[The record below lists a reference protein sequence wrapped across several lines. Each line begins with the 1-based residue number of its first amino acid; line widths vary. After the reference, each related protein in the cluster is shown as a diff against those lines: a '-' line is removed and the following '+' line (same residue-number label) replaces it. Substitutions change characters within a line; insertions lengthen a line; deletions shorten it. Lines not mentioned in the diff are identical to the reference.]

1 MTDLIAL
8 AERCETAEG
17 SQQGEL
23 LWEAFYAVHGEPL
36 VADTYGDAGKRA
48 YIAAESRFIRLVNA
62 EAFLDAAMTLA
73 PRGSAALV
81 LKQANEACLRA
92 VAFRSDDFLRQL
104 PCFVSAAALR
114 ARASMETPK

>member
-8 AERCETAEG
+8 ADRCEAAEG
-17 SQQGEL
+17 ADYCISQL
-23 LWEAFYAVHGEPL
+23 I
-36 VADTYGDAGKRA
+36 GDAVGATKEYQYPTSQIPAHRNYTA
-48 YIAAESRFIRLVNA
+48 S
-62 EAFLDAAMTLA
+62 LDAAMTLA